1 MKQILKLKIE
11 KMAMGGLGIAYA
23 EGKAIFVPYTAIGDI
38 VDIDIT
44 VEKKDY
50 AYGKVKKYISY
61 SDLRVEVKCPSFAAE
76 IPCGGCDWL
85 MLKYSEQLK
94 QKNQLLL
101 ELFSPFID
109 KALIYFP
116 APAPQIKHYRNKV
129 FMPVG
134 KNIQTGKI
142 TFGMYARYSHQI
154 VEHIT
159 CENHPPIFDQLA
171 NSLMEFCLKAKVE
184 PYNEIEHRGQ
194 LRYIGFRGNS
204 EGSQILVIL
213 VTLSGKLP
221 FTNLLV
227 KKLTSEFPA
236 VKGIIQN
243 INRQKGNV
251 ILGNETK
258 LLYGSENLDD
268 NLCGLKFRVNYR
280 SFWQINTRTMEMIIF
295 FLQDFVHPKDV
306 IVDAYCGIGA
316 IGLSLAAKVKRVIL
330 LEEFPPAIED
340 ARLNAVSNKIQ
351 NVSFRTGKVE
361 DNLTEVLE
369 KEKPDVLIMDP
380 PRSGVQQ
387 KALEAIIQAQ
397 VKQILYLN
405 CSPMTLARDLNTLLA
420 GEEYKVVFLQPFD
433 MFPNTWHIECLAYLQ
448 QKDYYI
454 RNGKKIQQ
462 GKR

>member
-1 MKQILKLKIE
+1 MKQILNLKIE
-11 KMAMGGLGIAYA
+11 KMAMGGFGIAYA
-23 EGKAIFVPYTAIGDI
+23 EGKAIFVPCTAVGDI

-50 AYGKVKKYISY
+50 AYGKVKKYISC
-61 SDLRVEVKCPSFAAE
+61 SDSRVEVKCPSFVAE

-116 APAPQIKHYRNKV
+116 APSPQIKHYRNKV

-142 TFGMYARYSHQI
+142 TFGMYARFSHQI

-194 LRYIGFRGNS
+194 LRYIGFRCNS
-204 EGSQILVIL
+204 DGSQILVIL

-227 KKLTSEFPA
+227 KKLTTEFSPI
-236 VKGIIQN
+236 KGIIQN

-251 ILGNETK
+251 ILGKETK
-258 LLYGSENLDD
+258 LLYGSENLYD

-280 SFWQINTRTMEMIIF
+280 SFWQINTGTMEMIIF
-295 FLQDFVHPKDV
+295 FLQDFVKSKDV
-306 IVDAYCGIGA
+306 ILDAYCGIGA
-316 IGLSLAAKVKRVIL
+316 IGLSLADKVQRVIL
-330 LEEFPPAIED
+330 LEEFPQAIED
-340 ARLNAVSNKIQ
+340 AKENAALNKIK
-351 NVSFRTGKVE
+351 NVSFITGKVE
-361 DNLTEVLE
+361 DHLADILK
-369 KEKPDVLIMDP
+369 KEKPDTIILDP
-380 PRSGVQQ
+380 PRSGIQQ
-387 KALEAIIQAQ
+387 NALEAIMQAE
-397 VKQILYLN
+397 VKQIIYLS
-405 CSPMTLARDLNTLLA
+405 CAPMTLARDLNTLLS
-420 GEEYKVVFLQPFD
+420 GEKYKVVFLQPFD
-433 MFPNTWHIECLAYLQ
+433 MFPNTWHIECLAVLKH
-448 QKDYYI
+448 KDYYI
-454 RNGKKIQQ
+454 NMR
-462 GKR
+462 

>member
-1 MKQILKLKIE
+1 LKQILKLKIE

-316 IGLSLAAKVKRVIL
+316 IGLSLATKVKCVIL
-330 LEEFPPAIED
+330 LEEFPTAIED

-397 VKQILYLN
+397 VKQILYLS

>member
-1 MKQILKLKIE
+1 
-11 KMAMGGLGIAYA
+11 
-23 EGKAIFVPYTAIGDI
+23 
-38 VDIDIT
+38 
-44 VEKKDY
+44 
-50 AYGKVKKYISY
+50 
-61 SDLRVEVKCPSFAAE
+61 
-76 IPCGGCDWL
+76 
-85 MLKYSEQLK
+85 
-94 QKNQLLL
+94 
-101 ELFSPFID
+101 
-109 KALIYFP
+109 
-116 APAPQIKHYRNKV
+116 
-129 FMPVG
+129 MPVG

-316 IGLSLAAKVKRVIL
+316 IGLSLATKVKCVIL
-330 LEEFPPAIED
+330 LEEFPTAIED

-397 VKQILYLN
+397 VKQILYLS

-454 RNGKKIQQ
+454 RNGKKIPQ
-462 GKR
+462 GKS

>member
-1 MKQILKLKIE
+1 LKQILKLKIE

-397 VKQILYLN
+397 VKQILYLS

-454 RNGKKIQQ
+454 RNGKKIPQ

>member
-1 MKQILKLKIE
+1 
-11 KMAMGGLGIAYA
+11 MGGLGIAYA

-397 VKQILYLN
+397 VKQILYLS

-454 RNGKKIQQ
+454 RNGKKIPQ

>member
-1 MKQILKLKIE
+1 LKQILKLKIE

-330 LEEFPPAIED
+330 LEEFPLAIED

-397 VKQILYLN
+397 VKQILYLS

-454 RNGKKIQQ
+454 RNGKKIPQ

>member
-397 VKQILYLN
+397 VKQILYLS

-454 RNGKKIQQ
+454 RNGKKIPQ

>member
-316 IGLSLAAKVKRVIL
+316 IGLSLATKVKCVIL
-330 LEEFPPAIED
+330 LEEFPTAIED

-397 VKQILYLN
+397 VKQILYLS

-454 RNGKKIQQ
+454 RNGKKIPQ